1 MSSIEFKLNPN
12 LGIPVYTQIMQQVR
26 RAMRLGF
33 LLLGDQLPTVKEV
46 VGQIPVNPNTVLKAY
61 RELEMEGLVETR
73 QGQGTFIIK
82 DLVDPAISHHRKL
95 REKFIAWVSECRQT
109 GLSDESIEALV
120 ASVFQDKD
128 LVEQYAQRN

>member
-1 MSSIEFKLNPN
+1 MASIDFKLNAN
-12 LGIPVYTQIMQQVR
+12 LGIPVYVQIIQQVR

-33 LLLGDQLPTVKEV
+33 LLPGDQLPTVKEV
-46 VGQIPVNPNTVLKAY
+46 VSQIPVNPNTVLKAY
-61 RELEMEGLVETR
+61 RELEMEGLIESK
-73 QGQGTFIIK
+73 QGQGTFVTK
-82 DLVDPAISHHRKL
+82 NLVDPAIAHHSQL
-95 REKFIAWVSECRQT
+95 REKFVAWVSECRKA

>member
-95 REKFIAWVSECRQT
+95 RGKFIAWVSECRQT